1 MRRAGVQ
8 RDGDAP
14 CAWTVT
20 VDFDLAAYQRVARAT
35 LRVAENV
42 AVAALR
48 MKGRRLV
55 ATIEMPVFGS
65 NEWRALLERY

>member
-1 MRRAGVQ
+1 M
-8 RDGDAP
+8 
-14 CAWTVT
+14 T

-48 MKGRRLV
+48 MKGRRLM
-55 ATIEMPVFGS
+55 ASIETPVFGS
-65 NEWRALLERY
+65 DEWRALQERY